1 MDNNKQREQMMDAA
15 LAFILSYGRD
25 VQEAAVRKHLKAAFP
40 MPNEREQS
48 VWIMSTFSNLEELRA
63 IRRTGSM
70 VGITQRGRR
79 IVKRGGVSRYELW
92 DMWRGRVS
100 LIAKGV
106 SILIAAIG
114 IWATAIGPERSWL
127 QILFAVASLLI
138 AAVSIYSLSVFL
150 RLNRKRRDK

>member
-1 MDNNKQREQMMDAA
+1 MDNNKQRTLMMDAT
-15 LAFILSYGRD
+15 LTFIINQGRA
-25 VQEAAVRKHLKAAFP
+25 VQEAAVRKHLKATFP

-63 IRRTGSM
+63 IRRTGSL
-70 VGITQRGRR
+70 VDITRRGRR

-92 DMWRGRVS
+92 DMWKGCVS

-106 SILIAAIG
+106 SILIATIG
-114 IWATAIGPERSWL
+114 TWATATGPERSWL

-138 AAVSIYSLSVFL
+138 AAVSVYSLSVFL
-150 RLNRKRRDK
+150 RLNRKWSDK